1 MNLGEK
7 VRRLRQHAG
16 LTQSELAGGE
26 ITRNMISRIEAGN
39 ASPSLSTLYYLAE
52 RLKVSP
58 AYFLSE
64 EDDEFGYQRTSQIH
78 EIRALFSRGLYD
90 ACISRCVALDR
101 EDAEIS
107 LILAQ
112 CYMQLGKKALHEGRL
127 SHAQNAFET
136 MLLHAE
142 KTPYD
147 THAMET
153 EGRLYLRMIAATRK
167 SAIPDFS
174 DIAPDTQSALYLY
187 YVMLNETN
195 PAETHGDT
203 PQFQHVRARQLLKQN
218 RFTEA
223 QALLRRLELADIGAV
238 LRCYVYSDLEKLYTQ
253 IGSYDEA
260 FRYRRLLEEL
270 QSKMN

>member
-1 MNLGEK
+1 
-7 VRRLRQHAG
+7 
-16 LTQSELAGGE
+16 
-26 ITRNMISRIEAGN
+26 
-39 ASPSLSTLYYLAE
+39 
-52 RLKVSP
+52 
-58 AYFLSE
+58 
-64 EDDEFGYQRTSQIH
+64 
-78 EIRALFSRGLYD
+78 
-90 ACISRCVALDR
+90 
-101 EDAEIS
+101 
-107 LILAQ
+107 
-112 CYMQLGKKALHEGRL
+112 
-127 SHAQNAFET
+127 
-136 MLLHAE
+136 
-142 KTPYD
+142 
-147 THAMET
+147 
-153 EGRLYLRMIAATRK
+153 MIAATRK

-187 YVMLNETN
+187 YAMLNETN